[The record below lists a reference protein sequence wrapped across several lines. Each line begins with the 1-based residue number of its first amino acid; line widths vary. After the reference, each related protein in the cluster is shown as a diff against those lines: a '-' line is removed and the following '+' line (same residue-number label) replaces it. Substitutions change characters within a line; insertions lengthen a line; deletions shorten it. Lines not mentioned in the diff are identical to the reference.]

1 MSIDQRTKRE
11 LTDARKNIIAQ
22 LDKLEFRVSGNAGAW
37 RLRGPRDA
45 GDVYDELRTELREI
59 NQLLGNEEGE
69 ESEAEISDF
78 VSPSQITDYS
88 KVAPSINAKLWAAL
102 MLLMLVVSLLFG
114 VAHALADS

>member
-11 LTDARKNIIAQ
+11 LVEARKNIIAQ

-45 GDVYDELRTELREI
+45 GDVYDELRSELREI
-59 NQLLGNEEGE
+59 NQLLGDEEGD
-69 ESEAEISDF
+69 ESEAATSDF

-88 KVAPSINAKLWAAL
+88 KVPPSINAKLWAAL
-102 MLLMLVVSLLFG
+102 MLVMVVVSLLLG
-114 VAHALADS
+114 VAHAIADS